1 MDGPHPSG
9 AGKFLLG
16 QWGAVL
22 PLTLPLAV
30 VAVAAAI
37 RRRSPE
43 DLFLLCLGLPTLL
56 FFLLIGF
63 TRATHVFWP
72 LPAYLALS
80 ALMGDAATRGTG
92 RVAGACRAARA
103 WLVGLSA
110 VGILAGAVH
119 LVHPIPGV
127 PVLRGVYDWDAIAEQ
142 TRTLRSTLPAGSF
155 VLGVGKRYLC
165 AAQLAFRLHDAG
177 EIQAKNL
184 LGEDGLQFA
193 YWARPEALRRH
204 DAVVVADA
212 AWSPD
217 LEGLLRRRFD
227 SVERRGDW
235 TVFPQRGAKQEH
247 YVFYV
252 AKGYSPP

>member
-1 MDGPHPSG
+1 
-9 AGKFLLG
+9 
-16 QWGAVL
+16 VI
-22 PLTLPLAV
+22 PLTLPLAA
-30 VAVAAAI
+30 VAVATAL

-43 DLFLLCLGLPTLL
+43 DRFLLCLGLPMLL

-72 LPAYLALS
+72 LPAYLAVS
-80 ALMGDAATRGTG
+80 VLMGEAAARGSG
-92 RVAGACRAARA
+92 RVAGFYRAARA
-103 WLVGLSA
+103 GVVTLSA
-110 VGILAGAVH
+110 AALAAGVVH
-119 LVHPIPGV
+119 VVHPLPGIP
-127 PVLRGVYDWDAIAEQ
+127 PLRGVYDWDAIAEKAHQ
-142 TRTLRSTLPAGSF
+142 LRATLPANSF

-165 AAQLAFRLHDAG
+165 AAQLSFRVHDAG
-177 EIQAKNL
+177 EIQAKNI

-193 YWARPEALRRH
+193 YWARPEDLRHR
-204 DAVVVADA
+204 DAVVVADD

-235 TVFPQRGAKQEH
+235 TVLPRRGAKQEH